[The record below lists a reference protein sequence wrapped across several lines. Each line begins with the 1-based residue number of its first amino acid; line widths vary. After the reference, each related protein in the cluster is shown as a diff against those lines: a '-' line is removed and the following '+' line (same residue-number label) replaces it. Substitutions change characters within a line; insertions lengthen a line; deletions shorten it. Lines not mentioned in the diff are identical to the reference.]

1 MLIIVSLTFVLYFMY
16 IDALIQKFHISLNR
30 SAKIKSNVTVQRHR
44 KQSKELQDKLI
55 ALLDL
60 SNLLIQSRVVK
71 EHSDK
76 LMVIQL
82 LLLKGIVIRYDVK

>member
-1 MLIIVSLTFVLYFMY
+1 MTFR
-16 IDALIQKFHISLNR
+16 LNR

-60 SNLLIQSRVVK
+60 SNLLIPSRVVE

-76 LMVIQL
+76 LMVIQP